1 MLDFDR
7 RRDDEH
13 RHRVAVVGRVGD
25 VLGLVA
31 QREVGDVGDRADRFV
46 GPVHVHPGAGADR
59 VGRAGVDRVQ
69 QRGVGAVEFDQ
80 RPRERAVQG
89 LALERFGLPRPG
101 HHGSDAGHRY
111 DLGQSLVGDR
121 VVFGGRHVH
130 PTVRTAHADD
140 ASLAQGGEELGQE
153 WSD

>member
-13 RHRVAVVGRVGD
+13 RHRIPVIGRIGD
-25 VLGLVA
+25 FLRLVT
-31 QREVGDVGDRADRFV
+31 QREVGDVGDRTDRFV
-46 GPVHVHPGAGADR
+46 GPVHVHPGTGAYR
-59 VGRAGVDRVQ
+59 IGRAGVDRVK
-69 QRGVGAVEFDQ
+69 QRGVGPVEFHQ

-89 LALERFGLPRPG
+89 LALERFGLPGPG
-101 HHGSDAGHRY
+101 NDGSDAAHRY
-111 DLGQSLVGDR
+111 DFGQFLVGDW
-121 VVFGGRHVH
+121 VVFGRRHVH